1 MQKRKERKK
10 QRNPW
15 KKIKRREGENLFS
28 EKDEEEAKTS
38 SRALPNR
45 QKNKQITYVDVWGCE
60 LDRRVESK
68 WSPQR

>member
-1 MQKRKERKK
+1 MKRKRYEVHTKQECKRERREKK

-45 QKNKQITYVDVWGCE
+45 QKNKQITYVDV
-60 LDRRVESK
+60 
-68 WSPQR
+68 